1 MTVVYEGTDTVILYD
16 ELAYEDVLPVAWVPC
31 AEPTDAAAAG
41 RFDESNLRLLQAC
54 ATLDEQP
61 SLPREKLDDG
71 SPIAAELLRLDFKLT
86 LLLDLVVHL
95 ASRDLR
101 RPDPVAI
108 RFNAIGA
115 TFAAGNLR
123 PDVGSSGV
131 AHIFLRNA
139 LPQPLSLPARVVG
152 ADARQVSIRFL
163 PLSEPVA
170 DLLEK
175 LAFRRHRRHV
185 AGARKPR

>member
-1 MTVVYEGTDTVILYD
+1 MHDGTDTIILYD
-16 ELAYEDVLPVAWVPC
+16 ELAYEDVLPVSWVP
-31 AEPTDAAAAG
+31 AREPLDATAAA
-41 RFDESNLRLLQAC
+41 RYDEPNLRLLQAC
-54 ATLDEQP
+54 AALDEQP
-61 SLPREKLDDG
+61 LVAREKLDDG
-71 SPIAAELLRLDFKLT
+71 SPLGAELARLDFKLT

-101 RPDPVAI
+101 RPDPVSI

-115 TFAAGNLR
+115 TFASPGIR
-123 PDVGSSGV
+123 PELGSSGV

-139 LPQPLSLPARVVG
+139 LPQPLSLPARVV
-152 ADARQVSIRFL
+152 AVDAQQVKLRFM

-170 DLLEK
+170 DMIEK

-185 AGARKPR
+185 AGVRKPR

>member
-1 MTVVYEGTDTVILYD
+1 MFEGTDTVILYD
-16 ELAYEDVLPVAWVPC
+16 ELAYEDVLPVGWVP
-31 AEPTDAAAAG
+31 ASEPLGPTSAA
-41 RFDESNLRLLQAC
+41 RYDEPNLRLLHAC
-54 ATLDEQP
+54 AALDEQP
-61 SLPREKLDDG
+61 VISREKTDDG
-71 SPIAAELLRLDFKLT
+71 SPLAAELVRLDFKLT

-101 RPDPVAI
+101 RPEPVAV

-115 TFAAGNLR
+115 SFAAGALR
-123 PDVGSSGV
+123 PEVGSTGV

-139 LPQPLSLPARVVG
+139 LPQPLSLPARVVA
-152 ADARQVSIRFL
+152 ADAKQVKLRFL

-170 DLLEK
+170 DLIEK

-185 AGARKPR
+185 AGVRKPR

>member
-1 MTVVYEGTDTVILYD
+1 MYEGTDTVTLYD
-16 ELAYEDVLPVAWVPC
+16 ELAYEDVLPVGWVP
-31 AEPTDAAAAG
+31 ATEPLEPTAPA
-41 RFDESNLRLLQAC
+41 RYDESNLRLLQAC
-54 ATLDEQP
+54 AALDEQP
-61 SLPREKLDDG
+61 ALPREKLDDA
-71 SPIAAELLRLDFKLT
+71 SPLAAELTRLDFKLT

-101 RPDPVAI
+101 RPEPVPI

-115 TFAAGNLR
+115 TIAAPPFR
-123 PDVGSSGV
+123 AEAGSSGV

-139 LPQPLSLPARVVG
+139 LPQPLSLPARVVA
-152 ADARQVSIRFL
+152 ADERQFQLRFM

-170 DLLEK
+170 DLIEK

-185 AGARKPR
+185 AGARKSR

>member
-1 MTVVYEGTDTVILYD
+1 MD
-16 ELAYEDVLPVAWVPC
+16 EAVEPASPC
-31 AEPTDAAAAG
+31 

-71 SPIAAELLRLDFKLT
+71 SPIASELLRLDFKLT

-101 RPDPVAI
+101 RPDPVPI

-115 TFAAGNLR
+115 TFVAGTLR
-123 PDVGSSGV
+123 PEVGSVGV
-131 AHIFLRNA
+131 AHIFLRNS
-139 LPQPLSLPARVVG
+139 LPQPLSLPARVVA
-152 ADARQVSIRFL
+152 ADERQVKVRFL
-163 PLSEPVA
+163 PVTEAVA